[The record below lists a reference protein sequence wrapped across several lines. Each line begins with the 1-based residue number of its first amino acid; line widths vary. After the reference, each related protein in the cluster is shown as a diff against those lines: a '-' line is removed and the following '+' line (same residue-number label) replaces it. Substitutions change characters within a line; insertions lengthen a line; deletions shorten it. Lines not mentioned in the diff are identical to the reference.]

1 MDKHIKGKAFSF
13 LFLSVFFS
21 VSGIPLA
28 SAHNNSLL
36 TVGTQVIMP
45 IWTEQQSWEMHRDLT
60 WKQLGSL
67 LLPFPVI
74 WPGTLFGS
82 SVWVLCFL
90 ICRYKNTKRY
100 SPNNQLQQKNS
111 APETLAKT
119 ESSFPFLLAPCP
131 WNCYQTKKVSL
142 DKGRRNVR
150 KCQDIPAMVGKRTS
164 RHPFL
169 RLLETIL
176 LVGSICQPRPI
187 TRPSQGITAWQV
199 AAKSAK
205 QRLKLVF
212 ALFLTFMK
220 GNDRPSEN
228 VFRKS

>member
-1 MDKHIKGKAFSF
+1 MSLENSLGAFSCPFQLSELVHFLVPVFEFCVF
-13 LFLSVFFS
+13 LFATTRAPK
-21 VSGIPLA
+21 GI
-28 SAHNNSLL
+28 
-36 TVGTQVIMP
+36 V
-45 IWTEQQSWEMHRDLT
+45 
-60 WKQLGSL
+60 
-67 LLPFPVI
+67 
-74 WPGTLFGS
+74 
-82 SVWVLCFL
+82 
-90 ICRYKNTKRY
+90 
-100 SPNNQLQQKNS
+100 PNNQLQQKNS
-111 APETLAKT
+111 TPETLAKT

-131 WNCYQTKKVSL
+131 WNWHQTKKVAL
-142 DKGRRNVR
+142 GKGRRNVR

-169 RLLETIL
+169 RLLETTP

-187 TRPSQGITAWQV
+187 TRLSQGITAWQV

-220 GNDRPSEN
+220 GNDIPSEN